1 MDVDDASPIDT
12 MSYQEK
18 KKKQP
23 GMGYL
28 FFFFFFGVVG
38 H

>member
-18 KKKQP
+18 KKKTARNGLP
-23 GMGYL
+23 